1 MHQCLF
7 IHHFMRVWHTNFEA
21 MHEGCPTLAS
31 DIPVFKEILGQNG
44 NYFNPR
50 SHDDLIFNMEEIS

>member
-1 MHQCLF
+1 MF
-7 IHHFMRVWHTNFEA
+7 IYPSLYEGYNNSEA

-44 NYFNPR
+44 NY
-50 SHDDLIFNMEEIS
+50 LTQEAMMT